1 MPDPLLWRAI
11 VALLSVALG
20 GVLLQLPQGQNLGW
34 LLIGVG
40 SGIVAHTWWL
50 SRTRP

>member
-11 VALLSVALG
+11 VALLCIAFA
-20 GVLLQLPQGQNLGW
+20 GVLLQLPEGQNLAW

-40 SGIVAHTWWL
+40 GGIVAQTWWRN
-50 SRTRP
+50 RTRP